1 MSSESDAHDAQ
12 ESIKDIKLHLDTVD
26 TWRHEVVD
34 PHIKRMDR
42 VADDTRALR
51 TFMEETAGA
60 AHLMC
65 RFATAFR
72 FTIRYIIIPAA
83 VLVVMGNA
91 VFGGSIT
98 PAWFL
103 KLKALLL

>member
-1 MSSESDAHDAQ
+1 MSSNSDAED
-12 ESIKDIKLHLDTVD
+12 SIEGIQRHLDTVD
-26 TWRHEVVD
+26 AWRHEVVD
-34 PHIKRMDR
+34 PHIERMDR

-51 TFMEETAGA
+51 EFMEETAGA

-72 FTIRYIIIPAA
+72 FAIRYIVIPAA

-91 VFGGSIT
+91 VLGGSIA